1 MVRLTRKQYLWVH
14 SRGGRTMEDV
24 GLDSRGAYILM
35 SNGAG
40 RQVKVYVPEDKK
52 RFKQKTPLRELSA

>member
-1 MVRLTRKQYLWVH
+1 MVRLTRKQYVWVN

-24 GLDSRGAYILM
+24 GLDSRGPYVMM

-40 RQVKVYVPEDKK
+40 RQVKVYVPEDRKK
-52 RFKQKTPLRELSA
+52 VEK